1 MKSITITQKA
11 GGQKWK
17 VLYHIYY
24 GGTSLEGLL
33 YKFKKNLKAVTE
45 VTKQIVQLNDPK
57 GITTIYSINSKE
69 GRKREKGNNEQM
81 RQIEN
86 KQSDNGFNYI

>member
-1 MKSITITQKA
+1 M
-11 GGQKWK
+11 
-17 VLYHIYY
+17 
-24 GGTSLEGLL
+24 
-33 YKFKKNLKAVTE
+33 TE

-57 GITTIYSINSKE
+57 GITTIYSINSKG

-86 KQSDNGFNYI
+86 K

>member
-1 MKSITITQKA
+1 M
-11 GGQKWK
+11 
-17 VLYHIYY
+17 
-24 GGTSLEGLL
+24 
-33 YKFKKNLKAVTE
+33 TE

-81 RQIEN
+81 RHIEN
-86 KQSDNGFNYI
+86 K